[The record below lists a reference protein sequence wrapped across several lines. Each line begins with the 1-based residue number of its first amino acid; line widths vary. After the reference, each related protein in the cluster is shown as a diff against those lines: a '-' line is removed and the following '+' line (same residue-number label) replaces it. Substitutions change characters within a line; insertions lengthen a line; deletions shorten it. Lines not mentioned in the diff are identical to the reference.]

1 MEIRGEKPVVAFAM
15 MAFVI
20 SFSTAVG
27 NVAKDEYDSEGDKT
41 ISGFFLYLAIVFVT
55 AFLVHS
61 MLMFVFSYGGGML
74 ASVMHPVVPS
84 VQFYLTGKSESV
96 GLMVM

>member
-61 MLMFVFSYGGGML
+61 MLMFVFSYGGRDVSECN
-74 ASVMHPVVPS
+74 ASS
-84 VQFYLTGKSESV
+84 GAECAILSDG
-96 GLMVM
+96 